1 MYDLIAQNAT
11 GFSYRQCTKLSLY
24 GRMEP
29 VTDRLKRLRMSAGL
43 SSRGMAAALSMQPS
57 TYATYETA
65 LKFKKPILPLDL
77 TKKIAEVL
85 EPLGVDRAE
94 IMQLAGITG
103 ELNVEPIR
111 KPVRDPDADE
121 WVEVNGAVQA
131 GVWRAQSDW
140 AASERY
146 DVRFGPSKVPGAKRF
161 GVRMEGLSMNRTIPP
176 GADLECMWVK
186 FSPVEPKIGDLV
198 IVERTAHDL
207 TEMTCKRLD
216 KGDDGSWLLRCESFE
231 PEFQE
236 PIRVP
241 ASDSTEI
248 TDDEVRVIGI
258 VLSAKIDLAPAGLS
272 QRRYRVR

>member
-1 MYDLIAQNAT
+1 MYDFFAQEAT
-11 GFSYRQCTKLSLY
+11 GFSYRQCTNISLY
-24 GRMEP
+24 GHMEP
-29 VTDRLKRLRMSAGL
+29 VTDRLKRLRNEAGL
-43 SSRGMAAALSMQPS
+43 TSRAMAAALGMADS

-65 LKFKKPILPLDL
+65 KKFKKPILPLDL
-77 TKKIAEVL
+77 TKRIVEVL
-85 EPLGVDRAE
+85 EPRGVARAE

-103 ELNVEPIR
+103 ELNIA
-111 KPVRDPDADE
+111 PVTKSSREEDSEE
-121 WVEVNGAVQA
+121 WVEVTGAVQA

-140 AASERY
+140 AANERY

-176 GADLECMWVK
+176 GADLECMWIK
-186 FSPVEPKIGDLV
+186 FSPVEPKVGDLV
-198 IVERTAHDL
+198 IVERSAHDL

-216 KGDDGSWLLRCESFE
+216 KDADGAWLLRSESFE
-231 PEFQE
+231 PEFQD

-241 ASDSTEI
+241 ASGSDEI
-248 TDDEVRVIGI
+248 VDDEVRVIGI